1 MNPQKAAIRKRV
13 RAARDA
19 TSVEQRAMWTRRICE
34 KALALPAYQSS
45 RTIHIFLSFQSEV
58 DTRAIIEDAFTHG
71 KRVAVP
77 VFLKDSNETPC
88 TEILSLSDDQ
98 FHFGKWDLRT
108 PRVPRPVPIE
118 AIALVFVP
126 LVAFGDPTPTPA
138 PVGQGHRGRIARIG
152 YGAGYYD
159 AFLAR
164 LHPDVPKIGLA
175 FSMQRVDAIPL
186 EPWDVLLDGVIT
198 ETGPQHSHAR

>member
-1 MNPQKAAIRKRV
+1 MNPHKVAIRKRV

-19 TSVEQRAMWTRRICE
+19 TPVEQRAMWTQRICE
-34 KALALPAYQSS
+34 KALALPAYRSS
-45 RTIHIFLSFQSEV
+45 RTIHMFLSFQSEV
-58 DTRAIIEDAFTHG
+58 DTRAIVEDAFARG

-77 VFLKDSNETPC
+77 VFVNDSNETPC
-88 TEILSLSDDQ
+88 TEITSLSDDE

-108 PRVPRPVPIE
+108 PRVLRPVPIE
-118 AIALVFVP
+118 AIDLVFVP
-126 LVAFGDPTPTPA
+126 LVAFGDPAPTPA
-138 PVGQGHRGRIARIG
+138 LAEQKHMDGIARIG

-164 LHPDVPKIGLA
+164 LHPGVPKIGLA

-186 EPWDVLLDGVIT
+186 ESWDVLLDGVIT
-198 ETGPQHSHAR
+198 ETGLQHSHTR